1 MFSLD
6 ECRYYAPCGLCTYY
20 GRECNEVCGE
30 KRRKE
35 RQEREKKKKI
45 IEIKN
50 FMNDKGE

>member
-1 MFSLD
+1 MNVDIMLLADCVHIIAENVMKSA
-6 ECRYYAPCGLCTYY
+6 EK
-20 GRECNEVCGE
+20 